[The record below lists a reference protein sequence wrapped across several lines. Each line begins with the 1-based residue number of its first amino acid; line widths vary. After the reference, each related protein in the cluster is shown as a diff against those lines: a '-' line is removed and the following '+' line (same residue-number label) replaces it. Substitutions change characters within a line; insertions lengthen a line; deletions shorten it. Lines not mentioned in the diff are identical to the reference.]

1 MSIYGTGDWPSH
13 WRCVHV
19 TLPSEVVDTLL
30 AADPATR
37 SMVTI
42 DDGDCGDVWG
52 ETRQDGCRPHTTVW
66 CHEADVAVVTADLD
80 RAALLVVTDPNVW
93 SEDQVVVHDA
103 IAHACVHSIP
113 RSAR

>member
-1 MSIYGTGDWPSH
+1 MTSTRWPED

-19 TLPSEVVDTLL
+19 AADQQHVDLLL

-52 ETRQDGCRPHTTVW
+52 ETRHDGCRPHTTVW

-80 RAALLVVTDPNVW
+80 RAALLVVTDPIVW
-93 SEDQVVVHDA
+93 SEDQVVVHA
-103 IAHACVHSIP
+103 GVHNTP